1 MRPVVIALLA
11 LCTAASAQKE
21 ETESDTTKVVREPKR
36 RYLIIRTYLPDSP
49 GGPQVAISRGRYT
62 VNFGSREGVKPGSVF
77 RVYRLADEYV
87 GLVRVERV
95 WRDSSWVRLLNLEQ
109 KIDVDKPLPFGI
121 RYRLLP
127 EHVILETVIFQAGKP
142 VFSAEMH
149 DRLRY
154 VARFIL
160 SLPDYPV
167 IVEGHTDNTGNRK
180 QNIVLGKERAQQIA
194 TYLHDVHLIPR
205 TQMHAIGYGDT
216 RPLASNSTAE
226 GRRQNRRVDIVLV
239 RRLPR

>member
-1 MRPVVIALLA
+1 MCA
-11 LCTAASAQKE
+11 AASAQEE
-21 ETESDTTKVVREPKR
+21 ETESDTMAFVREPER
-36 RYLIIRTYLPDSP
+36 RYIIVRTHLPDSP

-95 WRDSSWVRLLNLEQ
+95 WRDTSWVSLLSLEQ
-109 KIDVDKPLPFGI
+109 KIDLDKPLPFGI

-127 EHVILETVIFQAGKP
+127 EHVILETVSFQAGKP

-154 VARFIL
+154 AARFIL
-160 SLPDYPV
+160 SLPEYHV
-167 IVEGHTDNTGNRK
+167 IVEGHTDNTGQRERNV
-180 QNIVLGKERAQQIA
+180 VLGKERAQQIA
-194 TYLHDVHLIPR
+194 NYLHDVQLIPR
-205 TQMHAIGYGDT
+205 YYPT
-216 RPLASNSTAE
+216 S
-226 GRRQNRRVDIVLV
+226 
-239 RRLPR
+239 PRF